1 MSTITQISYVASC
14 LICEGHQH
22 FDSYEGRSDWVGRHR
37 VKTGHQVAVWLEP
50 K

>member
-1 MSTITQISYVASC
+1 VSDEDRIIFVASC
-14 LICEGHQH
+14 LTCDGDQH
-22 FDSYEGRSDWVGRHR
+22 FGTYEDRSDWVGQHR